1 MDNPDLSRSLVGTW
15 ITESIGDEP
24 VSPDVESSITFD
36 EDGGV
41 FGRGGVNSFRGT
53 YAAAENEV
61 EFGPLAV
68 TLMAGPDDAMVH
80 EGRLLALL
88 AGCRPYKVDDQG
100 LTIGGD
106 PLGARFRPVGAEA
119 DKLIVS
125 GSVFYPQRVAL
136 PEGTVLTVQ
145 VRDISL
151 ADAPS
156 VLVAEQIIGV
166 TQQVPIPFDLTVDP
180 ADLDP
185 GHTYSPSADADL
197 GS

>member
-1 MDNPDLSRSLVGTW
+1 MYARFGFVPVCEIEAGDSVMTPMFRPRPLIYGRLMDNPDLSRSLVGTW

-41 FGRGGVNSFRGT
+41 FGRGGVNSFCGR

-61 EFGPLAV
+61 
-68 TLMAGPDDAMVH
+68 
-80 EGRLLALL
+80 
-88 AGCRPYKVDDQG
+88 
-100 LTIGGD
+100 GGG

-119 DKLIVS
+119 DTLIVS
-125 GSVFYPQRVAL
+125 GNVFYPRRRFAL

-156 VLVAEQIIGV
+156 VLIAEQIIGV
-166 TQQVPIPFDLTVDP
+166 THQVPIPFDVTVDP
-180 ADLDP
+180 AHLDP
-185 GHTYSPSADADL
+185 RHTYSPSADADL